1 MIAILTTDEL
11 LREMLLLE
19 AARGQFQPTEAENA
33 TVWLLDLDHPPRP
46 LPPKN
51 EALVIGLSR
60 ELREHPRADH
70 VLPLPYPTKTLQAL
84 LAACR
89 TASGADATVQHLQGA
104 ALIGGKKIELSPAEE
119 HLFALLLQNRGQVVP
134 EAQLIAAL
142 GESRA
147 TTNVLQVH
155 IYRLRRKLSPYGA
168 VTLRAVRGVGYL
180 LH

>member
-11 LREMLLLE
+11 LKEMLLLE
-19 AARGQFQPTEAENA
+19 AARGKFQPQAPENA
-33 TVWLLDLDHPPRP
+33 TVWILDLDHPPRP
-46 LPPKN
+46 LPQKN
-51 EALVIGLSR
+51 EAFVIGLSR
-60 ELREHPRADH
+60 TLTDHPRADL
-70 VLPLPYPTKTLQAL
+70 VLPLPYPTGELQAL

-89 TASGADATVQHLQGA
+89 TAGGTDNTVQHLPGA

-119 HLFALLLQNRGQVVP
+119 RLFALLLENRGQAVP
-134 EAQLIAAL
+134 EAQLLAAL

-155 IYRLRRKLSPYGA
+155 IYRLRRKLSPYGS

-180 LH
+180 MH